1 MSPEELGSALSQARI
16 ARGLT
21 LHDVERDT
29 RISKNYLQALEQG
42 ELDALPAPVY
52 ARAFTRT
59 YAQYL
64 GMNAASLVQHLPGAR
79 PEVELPPLPDMQRDI
94 GVPLVSASWLAA
106 GAVVAVLAVLGG
118 IFFLMRGGDEGG
130 ATVSSPPAATSNQG
144 AEPGDQPT
152 PGIAVEPGQVPDLEE
167 QNLLN
172 ALIVLNQAGIQAFV
186 IQVEQD
192 DVEPGIIF
200 SQSPTAGSPVEDDT
214 IVTLMAG
221 R

>member
-1 MSPEELGSALSQARI
+1 MSPEELGQALSQARI

-29 RISKNYLQALEQG
+29 RISRSYLQALEQG
-42 ELDALPAPVY
+42 ELDTLPAPVY

-79 PEVELPPLPDMQRDI
+79 PEVELPPLPDMGRDV

-106 GAVVAVLAVLGG
+106 GAVVIVLAILGG
-118 IFFLMRGGDEGG
+118 IVFLMRGGDEES
-130 ATVSSPPAATSNQG
+130 AAVSAPPVTSPQG
-144 AEPGDQPT
+144 AEPGAQPT
-152 PGIAVEPGQVPDLEE
+152 PAISIEAGQVPALEG

-172 ALIVLNQAGIQAFV
+172 ALVALNQAGIEAFV
-186 IQVEQD
+186 IQVERD
-192 DVEPGIIF
+192 GVDPGTIF
-200 SQSPTAGSPVEDDT
+200 SQTPTAGSPVEDGT